1 MGALKRLK
9 HIKTKEYK
17 VLYQRIFFT
26 LMIIVIYIIG
36 SHITLPGIKVRT
48 HLPHSFLDIALSN
61 VGGDIGTIH
70 LFSLGLGPWLT
81 TMIIMAL
88 LTYRNIEKEKLETQL
103 ERHFK
108 ERFFTL
114 LLAIIQGYFVL
125 SSNQSKFQGVHIGF
139 LLLIL
144 VTGTLLLVWLADQN
158 TVYGIAGPTPIVL
171 VGIVKSIF
179 QHQQLQ
185 HIDEVT
191 VAIGIALMLV
201 VLVLLVWLERIEY
214 RIHYQDVMHVTTS
227 QKDTYISWKLN
238 PAGSMEMMFSFSLYF
253 IIGMLAQVIGRWLT
267 GDASDQPVF
276 LELNHSVGVLM
287 FFVMLVMLNFMLSKV
302 LFNTKWKAKAFQ
314 KSGHYMDGIYP
325 GKATRVYLNR
335 KSNQISA
342 IGAAVLGL
350 IISLPLL
357 TAVVVTDM
365 TQELFVFTQFVIL
378 IYMTINIAETVRTYL
393 YFDQYQSFL
402 DPYSEE

>member
-1 MGALKRLK
+1 MGALTRLK

-26 LMIIVIYIIG
+26 LMMIVIYIIG

-48 HLPHSFLDIALSN
+48 RVPHSFLDIALSN
-61 VGGDIGTIH
+61 VGGDIGTIN

-81 TMIIMAL
+81 TMMIMAL

-125 SSNQSKFQGVHIGF
+125 SPNQSKFQGVHIGF
-139 LLLIL
+139 LLLII
-144 VTGTLLLVWLADQN
+144 VTGAMVLVWLADQN

-171 VGIVKSIF
+171 VGMIKSIF

-185 HIDEVT
+185 HIGVVT
-191 VAIGIALMLV
+191 VAIGIALMLI
-201 VLVLLVWLERIEY
+201 VLVLLVWIERIEY
-214 RIHYQDVMHVTTS
+214 RINYQDVMNVTTS

-238 PAGSMEMMFSFSLYF
+238 PAGSIAMMCSFSLFF
-253 IIGMLAQVIGRWLT
+253 IVGMLAHVIGRWLT
-267 GDASDQPVF
+267 GDASYQPVF

-287 FFVMLVMLNFMLSKV
+287 FLVMLIMLNFMLSKV
-302 LFNTKWKAKAFQ
+302 LLNPKRKAKEFQ
-314 KSGHYMDGIYP
+314 KSGHYIDGIYP

-335 KSNQISA
+335 KSNQMSA

-350 IISLPLL
+350 IMSLPLQ
-357 TAVVVTDM
+357 TAIVVNDM
-365 TQELFVFTQFVIL
+365 TQELSVLIQFVIL
-378 IYMTINIAETVRTYL
+378 IYMTINITETVRTYL

-402 DPYSEE
+402 DSYSKE

>member
-1 MGALKRLK
+1 MGALTRLK

-26 LMIIVIYIIG
+26 LMIIVIYILG

-48 HLPHSFLDIALSN
+48 HMTHSFLDIALSN
-61 VGGDIGTIH
+61 VGGDLGTIH

-139 LLLIL
+139 LLLVL

-171 VGIVKSIF
+171 VGIIKSIF

-185 HIDEVT
+185 HIDAVT

-201 VLVLLVWLERIEY
+201 VLVLLVWIERIEY
-214 RIHYQDVMHVTTS
+214 RIHYQDVMHVTPS

-238 PAGSMEMMFSFSLYF
+238 SAGSMAMMFSFSLYF
-253 IIGMLAQVIGRWLT
+253 IIGMLAQLIGCWLT

-302 LFNTKWKAKAFQ
+302 LFNTKRKAKAFQ

-357 TAVVVTDM
+357 SAVVVTDM
-365 TQELFVFTQFVIL
+365 TQELSVFTQLVIL

-393 YFDQYQSFL
+393 YFDQYQSFI
-402 DPYSEE
+402 DPYSKE